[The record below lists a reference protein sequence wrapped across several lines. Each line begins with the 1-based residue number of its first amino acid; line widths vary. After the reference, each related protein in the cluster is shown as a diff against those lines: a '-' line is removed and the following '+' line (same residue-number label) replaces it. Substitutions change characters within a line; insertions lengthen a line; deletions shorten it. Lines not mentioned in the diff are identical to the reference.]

1 MRYKHTLTGAG
12 HGDGVAVGA
21 EVVLLAAAVQG
32 ALVVGDAVRRTLWA
46 LGVPQRRLVEAR
58 PAHWRQRE
66 RRRERQRRGRSSV
79 GEQKEQTGAAPKR
92 NTAIERT
99 GCKSFAN

>member
-1 MRYKHTLTGAG
+1 MRYKHTLTSAG

-21 EVVLLAAAVQG
+21 EVVFLAAAVQG

-46 LGVPQRRLVEAR
+46 LHVSQRRLVEAR

-66 RRRERQRRGRSSV
+66 RRRERHAEEEPPRLRRRS
-79 GEQKEQTGAAPKR
+79 QA
-92 NTAIERT
+92 
-99 GCKSFAN
+99 KSR

>member
-1 MRYKHTLTGAG
+1 MRYKHTLTSAG

-32 ALVVGDAVRRTLWA
+32 ALVVRDAVRRTLRA
-46 LGVPQRRLVEAR
+46 LGVSQRRLVEAR

-66 RRRERQRRGRSSV
+66 RRRERHNE
-79 GEQKEQTGAAPKR
+79 GEAPSASREQMKDKQKQG
-92 NTAIERT
+92 TAI
-99 GCKSFAN
+99 

>member
-1 MRYKHTLTGAG
+1 MRYKHTLTSAG

-21 EVVLLAAAVQG
+21 EVVFLAAAVQG

-46 LGVPQRRLVEAR
+46 FHVSQRRLVEAR

-66 RRRERQRRGRSSV
+66 RRRERHAEEEPSRLRQRSQAKSGRKTRKTPHKNA
-79 GEQKEQTGAAPKR
+79 Q
-92 NTAIERT
+92 
-99 GCKSFAN
+99 